1 MHRDVTNQST
11 KVCFISIAVLTY
23 RMIRLFQIGLDQI
36 YFPNLLSACQT
47 LKVIST
53 IEFDD
58 HVMCLDND
66 DVCKS

>member
-1 MHRDVTNQST
+1 
-11 KVCFISIAVLTY
+11 
-23 RMIRLFQIGLDQI
+23 MIRLFQIGLDQK
-36 YFPNLLSACQT
+36 YFLNLLSACQT

>member
-1 MHRDVTNQST
+1 MLYFNCGTDIQDD
-11 KVCFISIAVLTY
+11 KVISNWFRPKI
-23 RMIRLFQIGLDQI
+23 
-36 YFPNLLSACQT
+36 FPKFVISMSNV
-47 LKVIST
+47 KVIST